1 MPHRT
6 PHIARHYC
14 LSARSQL
21 RYNVPAKYQLNES
34 RNRILPN
41 TGVRSVTVSS
51 ESDVEKFLNSIQLDG
66 IGQSLGDVG
75 RILDVT
81 LADDSVSARIELGF
95 PAQSAHAVFTE
106 QIQNALRA
114 EMGASDANVQF
125 ETRIT
130 AHGVQGNLKPV
141 PGIRNIIAIAS
152 GKGGVGKS
160 TVAANVALALAND
173 GASVGMLDA
182 DIYGPSQ
189 PHMLDLVGER
199 PISED
204 GKSMLPLS
212 GHGLQVMSI
221 GFLVDPDQPMV
232 WRGPMVTSALNQLI
246 HQTQWD
252 DLDYLIVDMPPGTGD
267 IQLTLSQKVPV
278 SGVVI
283 VTTPQNIATLD
294 ARKGL
299 VMFRKVSIPVLG
311 VVENMSTHICSSCG
325 HEESIFGSGGAAQIV
340 ADFEVPL
347 LGRLPLDARIR
358 EQTDSGTPTVVADPE
373 SVAAQAYRNAARCIA
388 AAQAAQR
395 TDYSSKFGNIVVEE
409 AT

>member
-1 MPHRT
+1 M
-6 PHIARHYC
+6 
-14 LSARSQL
+14 
-21 RYNVPAKYQLNES
+21 
-34 RNRILPN
+34 
-41 TGVRSVTVSS
+41 TVSS
-51 ESDVEKFLNSIQLDG
+51 ESDVKNFLNSIKLDG
-66 IGQSLGDVG
+66 IGQSLGAVG
-75 RILDVT
+75 RVLDVT

-95 PAQSAHAVFTE
+95 PAQSAHTVFTE
-106 QIQNALRA
+106 QICNALRA
-114 EMGASDANVQF
+114 EMGASDASVHF

-130 AHGVQGNLKPV
+130 AHAVQGNLKPV

-160 TVAANVALALAND
+160 TVATNVALALANE

-189 PHMLDLVGER
+189 PHMLGLVGER
-199 PISED
+199 PVSED

-311 VVENMSTHICSSCG
+311 VVENMSTHVCSSCG
-325 HEESIFGSGGAAQIV
+325 HEEAIFGSGGAARIV

-358 EQTDSGTPTVVADPE
+358 EQTDSGTPTVVAEPE
-373 SVAAQAYRNAARCIA
+373 SAAAEGYRNTARCIA

>member
-1 MPHRT
+1 M
-6 PHIARHYC
+6 
-14 LSARSQL
+14 
-21 RYNVPAKYQLNES
+21 
-34 RNRILPN
+34 
-41 TGVRSVTVSS
+41 TVSS
-51 ESDVEKFLNSIQLDG
+51 ESDAKKFLKSFELAG
-66 IGQSLGDVG
+66 VGHALGEVG
-75 RILDVT
+75 RILDLT
-81 LADDSVSARIELGF
+81 LVDDIVSARIELGF
-95 PAQSAHAVFTE
+95 PAQSAHAAFTE
-106 QIQNALRA
+106 QICSALRA
-114 EMGASDANVQF
+114 ELGASDANIRF

-130 AHGVQGNLKPV
+130 AHAVQGNLKPV
-141 PGIRNIIAIAS
+141 PGVKNIIAIAS

-160 TVAANVALALAND
+160 TVATNIALALANE

-189 PHMLDLVGER
+189 PHMLGLVGKR

-221 GFLVDPDQPMV
+221 GFLIDPDQPMV

-246 HQTQWD
+246 HQTLWD

-311 VVENMSTHICSSCG
+311 VVENMSMHICSSCG
-325 HEESIFGSGGAAQIV
+325 HEESIFGAGGAEQMV
-340 ADFEVPL
+340 ADFDVPL

-358 EQTDSGTPTVVADPE
+358 EQTDSGTPTVIAAPE
-373 SVAAQAYRNAARCIA
+373 SAPALAYRETARRIA

-395 TDYSSKFGNIVVEE
+395 TDYSSKFGNIVVE

>member
-1 MPHRT
+1 MPG
-6 PHIARHYC
+6 
-14 LSARSQL
+14 S
-21 RYNVPAKYQLNES
+21 RY
-34 RNRILPN
+34 RILPN
-41 TGVRSVTVSS
+41 TGVRSVTVYS
-51 ESDVEKFLNSIQLDG
+51 ESDAKKFLESIELDG
-66 IGQSLGDVG
+66 VGHSLGEVG
-75 RILDVT
+75 RILEMT
-81 LADDSVSARIELGF
+81 LAEETLQARIELGF
-95 PAQSAHAVFTE
+95 PAASVHAAFTE
-106 QIQNALRA
+106 QIRAELRA
-114 EMGASDANVQF
+114 EAGISEANIDF
-125 ETRIT
+125 TTRIS
-130 AHGVQGNLKPV
+130 AHSVQGSLKPV

-160 TVAANVALALAND
+160 TVAVNVALALASE
-173 GASVGMLDA
+173 GASVGVLDA

-189 PHMLDLVGER
+189 PHMLDLVGKR
-199 PISED
+199 PVSED
-204 GKSMLPLS
+204 GKSMLPLT

-232 WRGPMVTSALNQLI
+232 WRGPMVTSALNQLM

-283 VTTPQNIATLD
+283 VTTPQKIATLD

-311 VVENMSTHICSSCG
+311 VVENMSMHVCSSCG
-325 HEESIFGSGGAAQIV
+325 HEEPVFGSGGAEEIV
-340 ADFEVPL
+340 ADFAVPL

-373 SVAAQAYRNAARCIA
+373 SAAAGAYRDIARRIA
-388 AAQAAQR
+388 AEQAAQR
-395 TDYSSKFGNIVVEE
+395 ADYSSKFGNIVVED